1 MLLLVV
7 INFLVR
13 PDTDVVVD
21 KPGEGGDKA
30 RRRQAVSAPL
40 PQTDTGIDLR
50 FLRQL
55 VIQLR
60 LVGMMQDVHH
70 VGAAYA
76 LRVVD
81 PGVGI
86 TAFLSLSTRSSAT
99 SSISFFVPKW
109 IAPVGQVFTQA
120 GS

>member
-21 KPGEGGDKA
+21 KPGEGGDKT
-30 RRRQAVSAPL
+30 RRRQRFQRPL
-40 PQTDTGIDLR
+40 PQIDTGIDLR
-50 FLRQL
+50 FLRQF

-70 VGAAYA
+70 VGATDAR
-76 LRVVD
+76 RVVN

-86 TAFLSLSTRSSAT
+86 TAFFKLIHPLLGHLQHL
-99 SSISFFVPKW
+99 FFVPKW